1 MRSAPGERPG
11 SGDLGHNDVRRW
23 GQAKNGP
30 TLNSQPHSTLQPEG
44 HRTLSARASFSN
56 QPPPMSVWSRFKR
69 FVNSLFGGA
78 ISAMEDPRMILE
90 QNIRELNDQVPEM
103 NENIAT
109 VKANMIMLQKEV
121 DKSEDRVEQL
131 SNRIRTAIEA
141 DRDDIAKKY
150 AMRLEDEK
158 ESLERTQ
165 EQLQHAERAYEKAL
179 KVKKAFMR
187 EKEKKI
193 QEAKDALRQHERAQW
208 QAEIAD
214 TMEQF
219 EVSGLDQTHD
229 EMVNRLNEEAAK
241 NEARM
246 ELALDSVDSEAL
258 QIEEDAEEL
267 RAQEVVDQFK
277 TEMGESTAK
286 EAESESESA
295 EDEGLDVPA
304 EGDRE
309 EPSKTIG
316 KQRTKSE

>member
-1 MRSAPGERPG
+1 
-11 SGDLGHNDVRRW
+11 
-23 GQAKNGP
+23 
-30 TLNSQPHSTLQPEG
+30 
-44 HRTLSARASFSN
+44 
-56 QPPPMSVWSRFKR
+56 
-69 FVNSLFGGA
+69 
-78 ISAMEDPRMILE
+78 MEDPRMILE

-109 VKANMIMLQKEV
+109 VKANMIMLEKEV
-121 DKSEDRVEQL
+121 NKTEDRVEQL
-131 SNRIRTAIEA
+131 TARIRTAIES

-158 ESLERTQ
+158 ENLERTQ
-165 EQLQHAERAYEKAL
+165 EQLKHAERAYEKAL

-219 EVSGLDQTHD
+219 EVAGLDQTHE
-229 EMVNRLNEEAAK
+229 EMVNRLNEQTAK

-246 ELALDSVDSEAL
+246 EMALDSVDTEAL

-277 TEMGESTAK
+277 ADMGMIDRGE
-286 EAESESESA
+286 EEVSA
-295 EDEGLDVPA
+295 EDEGIDVP
-304 EGDRE
+304 EEEEVE

-316 KQRTKSE
+316 QQRTKSE

>member
-1 MRSAPGERPG
+1 
-11 SGDLGHNDVRRW
+11 
-23 GQAKNGP
+23 
-30 TLNSQPHSTLQPEG
+30 
-44 HRTLSARASFSN
+44 
-56 QPPPMSVWSRFKR
+56 MSIWSRFKR
-69 FVNSLFGGA
+69 AVKSIFGGA
-78 ISAMEDPRMILE
+78 VSAMEDPRTILE

-109 VKANMIMLQKEV
+109 VKVNKIMLEKEV
-121 DKSEDRVEQL
+121 KKTRDRVEQL
-131 SNRIRTAIEA
+131 STRIKTALKS
-141 DRDDIAKKY
+141 DREDIAKKY
-150 AMRLEDEK
+150 AKRLEDQK

-165 EQLQHAERAYEKAL
+165 EQLEGAERAYEKAL

-187 EKEKKI
+187 EKEQKI

-229 EMVNRLNEEAAK
+229 EMVRRLDEESAK

-246 ELALDSVDSEAL
+246 EMALDSVDTEAL

-267 RAQEVVDQFK
+267 RAQQVVDEFK
-277 TEMGESTAK
+277 ADMGMA
-286 EAESESESA
+286 
-295 EDEGLDVPA
+295 DEQSLDQDSIEEETIDVP
-304 EGDRE
+304 EEEEVE

-316 KQRTKSE
+316 KQRSETE